1 MLANSGVYFLVLWH
15 CKRVKKALSQEVLQE
30 RKWNNPRASYGEGPC
45 WTTGSAWEQKK
56 LGAVFITS
64 MNGTTTH
71 QAENLELSLNPL
83 MPIASTCNLPAS
95 PFDFTSKMN
104 YKSVFCSPS
113 HVYNSCARLSSSCL
127 DYYKFPV
134 SQIHSFPP
142 SVHCL
147 HGSQCNIEH
156 KLLHAT
162 LLLKSPA
169 ASDLPQN
176 KVKIPDH
183 SFWRLVQSSACLE
196 HILLALNSFQCH
208 EHTKPWNFSG
218 DFGWALFFSWKC
230 SPCSAA

>member
-104 YKSVFCSPS
+104 YKSIFCSPS
-113 HVYNSCARLSSSCL
+113 HVYTPVPGSLAPVWIITSFLSPKSTRFLLQSIVCTVASAIL
-127 DYYKFPV
+127 
-134 SQIHSFPP
+134 
-142 SVHCL
+142 
-147 HGSQCNIEH
+147 NINYFMPLSYWNLQQ
-156 KLLHAT
+156 LLICPRI
-162 LLLKSPA
+162 K
-169 ASDLPQN
+169 
-176 KVKIPDH
+176 
-183 SFWRLVQSSACLE
+183 
-196 HILLALNSFQCH
+196 
-208 EHTKPWNFSG
+208 
-218 DFGWALFFSWKC
+218 
-230 SPCSAA
+230 